1 MSMWDQLTPEE
12 LAWKRDCARFAAEQI
27 QPRHG
32 VHDRENTFPADIH
45 EAAYAAGLMNI
56 GFPTELGGQGL
67 SHRHIALAGEELSSV
82 CAPTAFTM
90 GFNHGALRP
99 IMEAGTPEQ
108 RETLVGDLLRRR
120 AYASICLTEPDC
132 SGSNL
137 LALQTRA
144 VRHGDEWH
152 VSGVKCVVGN
162 GSDAETFVVLADAV
176 VDGRRRG
183 LTFFAVPRGPGVVVG
198 PNTDKLGFRCVT
210 TPTVEFKDAVVAESH
225 RIGAIGEAELT
236 LLSTLSMIRFGG
248 TVVILGIAVGA
259 LRDAL
264 PWVESRIVYPG
275 EPLAVK
281 SNVQLDLAAI
291 YTEIQGVRMLL
302 WRCAEMLDAGQ
313 PCLIETS
320 MAKLRASELAVSAT
334 NTVVQLMGWRGID
347 NTNPIQK
354 RLRDARA
361 TTIYEGTSQ
370 IQLLNI
376 FREVRRVAQLDAW
389 F

>member
-1 MSMWDQLTPEE
+1 MTMWDQLSAEE
-12 LAWKRDCARFAAEQI
+12 MAWKRDCAQFATEQL

-45 EAAYAAGLMNI
+45 EAAHNAGLMNI
-56 GFPTELGGQGL
+56 GFPTELGGKGL
-67 SHRHIALAGEELSSV
+67 SHRHIALAGEELSTV
-82 CAPTAFTM
+82 CAPAAFTM

-99 IMEAGTPEQ
+99 IMVAGTPEQ
-108 RETLVGDLLRRR
+108 RESLVGDLLRRK

-137 LALQTRA
+137 LSLRTRA
-144 VRHGDEWH
+144 ERKGDQWH
-152 VSGVKCVVGN
+152 VSGVKCMVGN
-162 GSDAETFVVLADAV
+162 GTEADLHLVLADAV

-183 LTFFAVPRGPGVVVG
+183 LTFFAVPRGPGVEVG

-210 TPTVEFKDAVVAESH
+210 TPTVEFRDAVVADSH

-264 PWVESRIVYPG
+264 PWVESRTVYPG

-281 SNVQLDLAAI
+281 SNVQMDLADI
-291 YTEIQGVRMLL
+291 YAEIQSVRMLL
-302 WRCAEMLDAGQ
+302 WRCADMLDAGQ
-313 PCLIETS
+313 PCSIETS

-347 NTNPIQK
+347 SESPIQK

-370 IQLLNI
+370 VQLLNI
-376 FREVRRVAQLDAW
+376 FREVRRDAQLDAW